1 MNPPDASPPVPS
13 ATLAA
18 GAAQDATHGELQRR
32 IAELAAGVAAR
43 DAFMAVAAHELRNPM
58 TPILGQVDLLLAAVK
73 AGNCP
78 PEQLE
83 QRLGRI
89 QHSVVRYVKRA
100 TVMLGVS
107 RLTRGGFRPDLE
119 AFDLSALLREA
130 VAEFGP
136 AARHAGVA
144 ITLKAPETL
153 PVRLDRMA
161 TEQIIDNLVS
171 NALKYGDRTPVD
183 VTAEVAGQ
191 QVRIEVRDHGP
202 GIPPGDR
209 AQMLSTFE
217 HVVGHGERRSGFG
230 IGLWVVGQFV
240 AAMEGTVTIG
250 DAPGGALFTVILP
263 RQLKKAR
270 HLQEERA

>member
-1 MNPPDASPPVPS
+1 
-13 ATLAA
+13 
-18 GAAQDATHGELQRR
+18 
-32 IAELAAGVAAR
+32 
-43 DAFMAVAAHELRNPM
+43 MAVAAHELRNPM

-78 PEQLE
+78 PEQVE

-119 AFDLSALLREA
+119 AFDLSALLRES
-130 VAEFGP
+130 VGEFAP

-144 ITLKAPETL
+144 ITLNAPETL
-153 PVRLDRMA
+153 PVHLDRMA

-171 NALKYGDRTPVD
+171 NALKHGDRTPVE
-183 VTAEVAGQ
+183 VTADVVGQ
-191 QVRIEVRDHGP
+191 QVRIAVRDHGA
-202 GIPPGDR
+202 GIPHGER

-217 HVVGHGERRSGFG
+217 HVVGQGERRSGFG

-263 RQLKKAR
+263 RHLKK
-270 HLQEERA
+270 ERA